1 MKFVLAFVLAFF
13 SATTFATTRGD
24 GGLRSTVGIPVV
36 LDTAGTNVT
45 SAAWVQ
51 FTTAASRL
59 YACSAVQ
66 VHNTGAQPIKLG
78 QGAAAAEVDT
88 GLIFPIGVS
97 ILIPMELSKG
107 VRLAVRS
114 MGSTQSSGLLTFSCL
129 Q

>member
-1 MKFVLAFVLAFF
+1 MKFILVLLTLF
-13 SATTFATTRGD
+13 SFHASALTRGD
-24 GGLRSTVGIPVV
+24 GGLRSTVGTPIV
-36 LDTAGTNVT
+36 LDTSSTNVT
-45 SAAWVQ
+45 SAAWVE

-78 QGAAAAEVDT
+78 TGAVASERET
-88 GLIFPIGVS
+88 GLLFPIGVS

-114 MGSTQSSGLLTFSCL
+114 MGATQSSGLLTFSCL